1 MQKHQASQSSQDCG
15 SQCPW
20 PHSRPLLI
28 QFRSMPPPET
38 PMSTQASLP
47 QSLVGSLLLSPGSW
61 CTQDFLCALQESLL
75 PQACGN
81 SVIKSCWPSK
91 SDSLGIFSPFWIPR
105 LGSLLWSLELS
116 QQCEN
121 FFGVTV
127 LQFVSRLPDDYSG
140 ANGDLLQEDLSHT
153 LHLPGLLSI
162 GPLSMQEAAAD
173 SCLCRRPS
181 DTQRQVWLSL
191 LWGSL
196 LSSLSPGTRKVF
208 FVPSK
213 CHNMKR
219 QKNPGSLF

>member
-127 LQFVSRLPDDYSG
+127 LQFVSACLM
-140 ANGDLLQEDLSHT
+140 T
-153 LHLPGLLSI
+153 IVGLMATS
-162 GPLSMQEAAAD
+162 
-173 SCLCRRPS
+173 
-181 DTQRQVWLSL
+181 
-191 LWGSL
+191 
-196 LSSLSPGTRKVF
+196 F
-208 FVPSK
+208 
-213 CHNMKR
+213 KR
-219 QKNPGSLF
+219 T